1 MSEVISAAGAV
12 IWRKHK
18 DNFTEVAIIH
28 RPKPDDWSF
37 PKGKLEL
44 GESLIACA
52 YREVFEET
60 NLQTEFGPL
69 LGQVEYFTPEGL
81 KKVTYWSAKVVGEKP
96 FRANTEVD
104 QLKWIPITKVMDN
117 LTNESDKEIFDRFVK
132 VKFNSKPFI
141 LLRHAKAVT
150 RDEWQGE
157 DDDRPLSSLG
167 QNQAMRLLYTYQV
180 FNIDQIHS
188 SDAVRCY
195 DTVKNMAK
203 GLDIKLEIS
212 SKLNENTFKK
222 DKEKAFDYARELI
235 KEDKSILICS
245 HNPILPK
252 MLNQLTKKSEVEADE
267 DKLSPADGWVIH
279 RSGKE
284 IIQIDRLDAPKY

>member
-81 KKVTYWSAKVVGEKP
+81 KKLHIGVQNLLAKNHFVP
-96 FRANTEVD
+96 
-104 QLKWIPITKVMDN
+104 IP
-117 LTNESDKEIFDRFVK
+117 
-132 VKFNSKPFI
+132 
-141 LLRHAKAVT
+141 
-150 RDEWQGE
+150 
-157 DDDRPLSSLG
+157 
-167 QNQAMRLLYTYQV
+167 
-180 FNIDQIHS
+180 
-188 SDAVRCY
+188 
-195 DTVKNMAK
+195 
-203 GLDIKLEIS
+203 KLI
-212 SKLNENTFKK
+212 N
-222 DKEKAFDYARELI
+222 
-235 KEDKSILICS
+235 
-245 HNPILPK
+245 
-252 MLNQLTKKSEVEADE
+252 
-267 DKLSPADGWVIH
+267 
-279 RSGKE
+279 
-284 IIQIDRLDAPKY
+284 